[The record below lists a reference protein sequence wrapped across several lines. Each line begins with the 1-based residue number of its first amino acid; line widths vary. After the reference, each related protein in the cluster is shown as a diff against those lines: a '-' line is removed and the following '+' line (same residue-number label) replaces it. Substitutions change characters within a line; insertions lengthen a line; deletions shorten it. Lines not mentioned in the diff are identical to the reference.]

1 VTGGHD
7 NDSDDIEVA
16 TEDHIDEG
24 AWQMFARASA
34 AAGIASSLTLSIEA
48 HGHVTGS
55 INLYAS
61 RPDAFEGKHAALA
74 QALGA
79 SAASAIAN
87 ADLSFSTRMEAT
99 RAPERYADQN
109 DVDIALAY
117 ICISQGVD
125 IAMARE
131 RLRGAAAR
139 AGITVG
145 QAARAVGV
153 FAE

>member
-1 VTGGHD
+1 
-7 NDSDDIEVA
+7 
-16 TEDHIDEG
+16 
-24 AWQMFARASA
+24 M
-34 AAGIASSLTLSIEA
+34 
-48 HGHVTGS
+48 VTGS

-79 SAASAIAN
+79 SAQGAIAD